1 MYIYSI
7 KYTPNNPRHEFL
19 GLGFSTNG
27 FPRNSAPASQR
38 DDLWRSWGTQP
49 RKKWR
54 TAASNPLQRTGTIA
68 SKTRADHMYIY
79 IYIGRRLGVPRKPIA
94 IYLYGSAKCWFY
106 PVFYSV
112 FAFPSK
118 CSISESINVSA
129 DKLGVCP
136 RRKMI
141 NLHLPWMAKH
151 VCNIFP
157 IGIAVSCMF
166 WVFVDKYKMS

>member
-1 MYIYSI
+1 MNFWVWAFPPMVFRE
-7 KYTPNNPRHEFL
+7 TRLLRHKEMIFEEVGELSHARNGAQQPAIPCNEL
-19 GLGFSTNG
+19 GQLPVKPGLITC
-27 FPRNSAPASQR
+27 
-38 DDLWRSWGTQP
+38 T
-49 RKKWR
+49 
-54 TAASNPLQRTGTIA
+54 
-68 SKTRADHMYIY
+68 Y
-79 IYIGRRLGVPRKPIA
+79 IYIGQRLGVPRKPIA

-106 PVFYSV
+106 TVFYSV

-136 RRKMI
+136 RRK
-141 NLHLPWMAKH
+141 LHLPWMAKH